1 MTASAGEVSWI
12 FAFLAGI
19 VSFLSPCVL
28 PLIPG
33 YISLVSKLSF
43 NELTECSTENRI
55 KKILVPSMF
64 FVLGFS
70 LVFVLLGASASY
82 LGVFLRQNKTL
93 LLKISGIIVIVF
105 GLFSMDIIKI
115 PQLYRERRFNLPHRN
130 LGFLGTFLLGFAFG
144 FGWTPCVGPILASI
158 LLYASTTETT
168 GKGAALLFVYS
179 AGLGIPFLITGL
191 ALSTAL
197 GAFSWIKKHYRFYQF
212 VVGGTLVAVGI
223 LMVTNNLF
231 YLNIYGQK
239 VLDLAGIEFWKSF

>member
-1 MTASAGEVSWI
+1 LTAPAGEVSWI
-12 FAFLAGI
+12 FAFLAGV

-28 PLIPG
+28 PLVPG
-33 YISLVSKLSF
+33 YISLVSRLSF
-43 NELTECSTENRI
+43 NELTECTAKNRI
-55 KKILVPSMF
+55 KQILIPSIF

-70 LVFVLLGASASY
+70 VVFVLLGASASY

-93 LLKISGIIVIVF
+93 LLKLSGVIVIIF

-115 PQLYRERRFNLPHRN
+115 PQLYREHRFHLPHGN
-130 LGFLGTFLLGFAFG
+130 LGLIGTFLLGFAFG

-158 LLYASTTETT
+158 LLYAGTTEAA

-179 AGLGIPFLITGL
+179 AGLGIPFILTGL

-197 GAFSWIKKHYRFYQF
+197 GAFSWIKKHYGFYKF

-223 LMVTNNLF
+223 LMVTNSLF

-239 VLDLAGIEFWKSF
+239 FLDLAGIDFWKSF

>member
-1 MTASAGEVSWI
+1 LTASVGEVSWI

-43 NELTECSTENRI
+43 NELTECSTGNRI
-55 KKILVPSMF
+55 KKILIPSIF

-70 LVFVLLGASASY
+70 FVFVLLGASASY
-82 LGVFLRQNKTL
+82 MGVFLRQNKTL
-93 LLKISGIIVIVF
+93 LLKISGIIVILF

-115 PQLYRERRFNLPHRN
+115 PQLYRERRFSLPHGN
-130 LGFLGTFLLGFAFG
+130 LGLAGTFLLGFAFG

-158 LLYASTTETT
+158 LLYASTTEAA

-179 AGLGIPFLITGL
+179 AGLGIPFIITGL

-197 GAFSWIKKHYRFYQF
+197 GAFGWIKRHYGFYKF

-223 LMVTNNLF
+223 LMVTNSLF

-239 VLDLAGIEFWKSF
+239 VLDLAGIDFWKSF